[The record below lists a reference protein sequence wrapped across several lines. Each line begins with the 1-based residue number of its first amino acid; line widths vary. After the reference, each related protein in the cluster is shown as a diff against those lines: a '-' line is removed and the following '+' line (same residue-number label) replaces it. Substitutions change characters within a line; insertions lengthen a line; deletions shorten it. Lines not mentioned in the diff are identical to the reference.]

1 MKKKSR
7 FLTGLLSAVMALSL
21 FALPAAAAD
30 TGKVLTTPDFSEGK
44 TGSITINKYEYNKT
58 KDTDKRDDGEN
69 GTPIPEGTTKLNGV
83 EFTIYKVESA
93 DWLKQYYQ
101 STGTDKDGNALAAP
115 TVGKYVTDGKINSK
129 YENTKVA
136 SKKTGEAGEGETA
149 VPGQVKFSG
158 LELGLYVVIETNKP
172 DSVTKATD
180 PFLVSIPM
188 TSVDKTSWL
197 YDVIVNPKNK
207 TEYAGITL
215 KKFGRTGDT
224 VDNTQMVGYE
234 FVLEKYSTNGWVKIE
249 KAPANGV
256 DNAGDELVLTTDED
270 GKITIA
276 SLSAGVYRFTEKT
289 VTKKNGYIVDGKTHY
304 IFKVEGQHIVEITD
318 DTEKAKYSEEGDNN
332 VFSVKDATSVDQVN
346 AYNERPDVEKKV
358 EDRKGKPDEKAD
370 YSIGDRVPYTVTI
383 DIPKNITD
391 LKNFEVVD
399 KPTNLTDDVKSVK
412 IYEAGNN
419 EPLTDTFY
427 TVTAT
432 DGGFKIVFNTKEMA
446 AYAGKKLIAKYE
458 AVLTKDA
465 VDTTAGNQ
473 NTITLTYSN
482 QVFPSSEPNK
492 EPTENTIEDV
502 AVVYTFS
509 ISIKKTAED
518 KKTPLPNVKFDL
530 YKQVD
535 EKKLTEEDAKAK
547 ISPEAAAEL
556 GLPNADG
563 SNVWVKVAK
572 LTTDPK
578 GEVSYKG
585 LANGTYYLVETET
598 AEGYNLLSAPVKVE
612 LNISAKT
619 TWKQVDHYD
628 DQGNLVKHDV
638 DYKETTFE
646 GSNETS
652 TGYVLTT
659 IINRK
664 GLNLPVTGGFGT
676 LLFSCIGALLVV
688 GGVGVLMSTKKK
700 KKGNA

>member
-44 TGSITINKYEYNKT
+44 TGSITINKYEYNET

-215 KKFGRTGDT
+215 KKLGRTGDT

-318 DTEKAKYSEEGDNN
+318 DTEKVKYSEEGDNN
-332 VFSVKDATSVDQVN
+332 VFSVRDATNVDQVN

-358 EDRKGKPDEKAD
+358 EDREGNLGEKAD

-412 IYEAGNN
+412 IYETGNN

-427 TVTAT
+427 KVTET
-432 DGGFKIVFNTKEMA
+432 KDGGFKIAFDTNEMA

-465 VDTTAGNQ
+465 VDTTAGNP

-482 QVFPSSEPNK
+482 QVLPSSEPNK

-518 KKTPLPNVKFDL
+518 KKTPLSDVKFDL
-530 YKQVD
+530 YKQAN
-535 EKKLTEEDAKAK
+535 EEKLTEDDAKAK
-547 ISPEAAAEL
+547 ISSKTAAEL
-556 GLPNADG
+556 GLPNADKD
-563 SNVWVKVAK
+563 NVWVKVTQLITNA
-572 LTTDPK
+572 K

-585 LANGTYYLVETET
+585 LAYGTYYLVETET
-598 AEGYNLLSAPVKVE
+598 AKGYNLLSAPVKVE
-612 LNISAKT
+612 LNISART

-638 DYKETTFE
+638 NNKETTFE

-676 LLFSCIGALLVV
+676 LLFSGIGALLVV
-688 GGVGVLMSTKKK
+688 GGVGVLMGTKKK
-700 KKGNA
+700 KDNA

>member
-358 EDRKGKPDEKAD
+358 EDRNGKPDEKAD

-572 LTTDPK
+572 LTTNPN

-638 DYKETTFE
+638 DYKKTTFE

>member
-358 EDRKGKPDEKAD
+358 EDRNGKPDEKAD

-572 LTTDPK
+572 LTTNPN

-638 DYKETTFE
+638 DYKKTTFE
-646 GSNETS
+646 GSNVTS

>member
-129 YENTKVA
+129 YENAKVA

>member
-358 EDRKGKPDEKAD
+358 EDRNGKPDEKAD

-572 LTTDPK
+572 LTTNPN

>member
-21 FALPAAAAD
+21 FALPASAAD
-30 TGKVLTTPDFSEGK
+30 TGKVLTTPDFSIGK
-44 TGSITINKYEYNKT
+44 TGSITINKYEYNQT

-256 DNAGDELVLTTDED
+256 DNAGDELVLTTDKD

-318 DTEKAKYSEEGDNN
+318 DTEKVKYSEEGDNN
-332 VFSVKDATSVDQVN
+332 VFSVRDTSNVDQVN

-358 EDRKGKPDEKAD
+358 ENREGKLDEKAD

-412 IYEAGNN
+412 IYETGNN

-427 TVTAT
+427 KVTET
-432 DGGFKIVFNTKEMA
+432 KDGGFKIAFDTNEMA

-465 VDTTAGNQ
+465 VDTTAGNP

-509 ISIKKTAED
+509 ISIKKTAEN
-518 KKTPLPNVKFDL
+518 KKTPLPDVKFDL
-530 YKQVD
+530 YKQAN
-535 EKKLTEEDAKAK
+535 EKKLTEDDAKAK
-547 ISPEAAAEL
+547 ISAKTAAEL
-556 GLPNADG
+556 GLPNADKD
-563 SNVWVKVAK
+563 NVWVKVTQ
-572 LTTDPK
+572 LITDEK

-585 LANGTYYLVETET
+585 LAYGTYYLVETET
-598 AEGYNLLSAPVKVE
+598 AKDYNLLSAPVKVE

-638 DYKETTFE
+638 DNKETTFE

-676 LLFSCIGALLVV
+676 LLFSGIGALLVV

-700 KKGNA
+700 KGNT

>member
-572 LTTDPK
+572 LITDPN

-628 DQGNLVKHDV
+628 DQGNLVKHNV

-700 KKGNA
+700 KKGNV